1 MDRPGWFP
9 VALADIFFRPQ
20 KVFSAL
26 RQDRQPPGFM
36 LFAAVLLIAGAAGRT
51 LTGIKSLDPP
61 PSVAS
66 MLDEPALPVFLFFAH
81 VAVFIITWY
90 AGSWLIGKLV
100 PPFGGTTNRQSL
112 WKLIVIAYTP
122 FMLAQPLTALPGP
135 GHWAGFAAL
144 VYTVILFAWGAGY
157 LGIIPRKKITGF
169 TLLAFFILLGISFI
183 LTNFISRIFVGLYI
197 FT

>member
-1 MDRPGWFP
+1 MDIPGWFP
-9 VALADIFFRPQ
+9 VTLADVFLRPG
-20 KVFSAL
+20 KVFYAL

-36 LFAAVLLIAGAAGRT
+36 LYAAVLLIAGAAGRT
-51 LTGIKSLDPP
+51 LTGIKYLDPA
-61 PSVAS
+61 PSFAD
-66 MLDEPALPVFLFFAH
+66 MLDEPALLVSLFLAH

-90 AGSWLIGKLV
+90 AGSWLIGKLA
-100 PPFGGTTNRQSL
+100 PSFGGTANRQL
-112 WKLIVIAYTP
+112 VLKLIVIAYTP
-122 FMLAQPLTALPGP
+122 FMLAQPLAALPAP

-157 LGIIPRKKITGF
+157 LEIIPRKKITGF

-183 LTNFISRIFVGLYI
+183 LTNFISRVIVGLYI